1 MRTVFHQGAILGF
14 VLLAASGSIQAAAR
28 TSASTSA
35 KFEARPIVSTDFLYG
50 TFDLIYDIHDSVY
63 NALFKEFVDKALP
76 EVTSFVD
83 QFIEARCKSF
93 GIKKENVY
101 AAWTVEKG
109 KLDVLK
115 ANVVAQLAFVHEKL
129 NRVSSTAVQS
139 VEKVVPR
146 YAGLIPRTIGGLLLF
161 GAYVTFI
168 LYTIFRVI
176 KCVFCMW
183 LSVVCFCCCCG
194 MCRKSST
201 AKKTTKTKADN
212 GKSKA
217 GKSKK

>member
-14 VLLAASGSIQAAAR
+14 VLLAAPGSIQAAAR

-83 QFIEARCKSF
+83 QFIEARCTSF

-101 AAWTVEKG
+101 AAWTVQKG
-109 KLDVLK
+109 KMDVLK
-115 ANVVAQLAFVHEKL
+115 AHVVWQLATVHKNL
-129 NRVSSTAVQS
+129 NRMSSTVVES

-146 YAGLIPRTIGGLLLF
+146 YAGLIPRTIGGLFLF